1 MCLSL
6 WETKMVWINRIIPPL
21 MVFLIQFLLVDFLS
35 INLIRPDFIVIYV
48 FYFSLRFGRAPG
60 IIMGFTI
67 GLLSD
72 LTGVGSQFGLGP
84 LTLSI
89 TAYLTGYLN
98 GKYERLLPY
107 VFHLFW
113 IGIIGFHFFMMTYV
127 RFQTVMVSDWVEFG
141 MKWLLSFGYTMIFFF
156 IIQFF
161 YPVREA
167 SRAEIR

>member
-1 MCLSL
+1 
-6 WETKMVWINRIIPPL
+6 MVWINRIIPPVL
-21 MVFLIQFLLVDFLS
+21 VLLVQFLLVDFLS
-35 INLIRPDFIVIYV
+35 INMIRPDFVVIYV
-48 FYFSLRFGRAPG
+48 FYFSLMFGRTPG
-60 IIMGFTI
+60 IIMGFSI

-72 LTGVGSQFGLGP
+72 FTGVGSHFGLAP

-113 IGIIGFHFFMMTYV
+113 IGIIGFHFFMVTYV
-127 RFQTVMVSDWVEFG
+127 RFQTVLVGDIMEFG
-141 MKWLLSFGYTMIFFF
+141 IKWVLSFGYTMIFFL

-167 SRAEIR
+167 SRAEIN